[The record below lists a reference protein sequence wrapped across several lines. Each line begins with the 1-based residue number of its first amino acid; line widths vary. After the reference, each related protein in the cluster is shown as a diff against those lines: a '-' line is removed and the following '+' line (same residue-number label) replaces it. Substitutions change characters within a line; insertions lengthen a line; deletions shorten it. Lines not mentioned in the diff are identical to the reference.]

1 MREEVRRILNGMTRE
16 ELIEVWEYV
25 AELID
30 EKEEETP
37 ENQRGHV
44 ELKWIPGKGG
54 KLYGPYAYLR
64 WWEDGKHKAKYLGK
78 VVV

>member
-37 ENQRGHV
+37 ERQRGHI
-44 ELKWIPGKGG
+44 ELKMIGRW
-54 KLYGPYAYLR
+54 GPYAYLR

>member
-1 MREEVRRILNGMTRE
+1 MKEEIRRILEGLTRE
-16 ELIEVWEYV
+16 ELIEVWEYI

-37 ENQRGHV
+37 EKQRGHI
-44 ELKWIPGKGG
+44 ELKMIGRW
-54 KLYGPYAYLR
+54 GPYAYLR
-64 WWEDGKHKAKYLGK
+64 WWEDGKHRAKYLGK

>member
-1 MREEVRRILNGMTRE
+1 MKEEIRRILEGLTRE
-16 ELIEVWEYV
+16 ELIEVWEYI

-37 ENQRGHV
+37 EKQRGHI
-44 ELKWIPGKGG
+44 ELKMIGRW
-54 KLYGPYAYLR
+54 GPYAYLR

>member
-1 MREEVRRILNGMTRE
+1 MKEEIRKVLEGMTRE

-37 ENQRGHV
+37 EKQRGHI
-44 ELKWIPGKGG
+44 ELKMIGKW
-54 KLYGPYAYLR
+54 GPYAYLR

>member
-1 MREEVRRILNGMTRE
+1 MKEEIRKVLEGMTRE

-30 EKEEETP
+30 EKEEATP
-37 ENQRGHV
+37 EKQRGHI
-44 ELKWIPGKGG
+44 ELKMIGKW
-54 KLYGPYAYLR
+54 GPYAYLR

>member
-1 MREEVRRILNGMTRE
+1 MKEEIRRILEGLTRE
-16 ELIEVWEYV
+16 ELIEVWEYI

-30 EKEEETP
+30 EKEEEIP
-37 ENQRGHV
+37 EKQRGHI
-44 ELKWIPGKGG
+44 ELKMIGRW
-54 KLYGPYAYLR
+54 GPYAYLR

>member
-1 MREEVRRILNGMTRE
+1 MKEEIRKVLEGLTRE
-16 ELIEVWEYV
+16 ELIEVWKYI

-30 EKEEETP
+30 EKEEEIP
-37 ENQRGHV
+37 ERQRGHI
-44 ELKWIPGKGG
+44 ELKMIGRW
-54 KLYGPYAYLR
+54 GPYAYLR

>member
-1 MREEVRRILNGMTRE
+1 MKEEIHKVLEGLTRE
-16 ELIEVWEYV
+16 ELIEVWEYI

-30 EKEEETP
+30 EKEEEIP
-37 ENQRGHV
+37 EKQRGHI
-44 ELKWIPGKGG
+44 ELKMIGRW
-54 KLYGPYAYLR
+54 GPYAYLR

>member
-1 MREEVRRILNGMTRE
+1 MKEEIRKVLEGLTRE
-16 ELIEVWEYV
+16 ELIEVWEYI

-30 EKEEETP
+30 EKEEEIP
-37 ENQRGHV
+37 EKQRGHI
-44 ELKWIPGKGG
+44 ELKMIGRW
-54 KLYGPYAYLR
+54 GPYAYLR